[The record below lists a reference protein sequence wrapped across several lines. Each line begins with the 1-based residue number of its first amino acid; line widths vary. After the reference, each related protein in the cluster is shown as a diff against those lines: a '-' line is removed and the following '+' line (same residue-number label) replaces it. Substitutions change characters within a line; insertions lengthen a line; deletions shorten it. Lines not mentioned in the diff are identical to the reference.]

1 MERLQRESAKER
13 PVAAPVAAAGP
24 GVPRRATGAITVRRL
39 IDNALAAS
47 PPVAVTTRTS
57 PARIQRVVKPEDA
70 GKLDTEIAELH
81 RAKNG
86 GKAFK
91 ADFEPI
97 AAKIGNG
104 CTWNDVKSAYNAYSK
119 SQQAP
124 AAAMPVRQVTRATLK
139 SVTSGES
146 GGQRYTKTK
155 THAGLEYHV
164 SVEYEPISTKPAELN
179 TCPVRIKKLHVSV
192 EEPGNTDQS
201 KKDRYWYHWSGAK
214 FAFDE
219 RTGRKHADMRAKADA
234 EIQALLPRLNCPAL

>member
-1 MERLQRESAKER
+1 MRPQPAPTLPDRPRLQRQT
-13 PVAAPVAAAGP
+13 AGAH
-24 GVPRRATGAITVRRL
+24 VVRRL
-39 IDNALAAS
+39 VDDALAAS
-47 PPVAVTTRTS
+47 LPVAAVTARTT
-57 PARIQRVVKPEDA
+57 PPRIQRVVRPEDVGA
-70 GKLDTEIAELH
+70 LDTEVEALH

-104 CTWNDVKSAYNAYSK
+104 CTWNDVKAAYTAYSRN
-119 SQQAP
+119 QQAP
-124 AAAMPVRQVTRATLK
+124 AEALPVRQVTRTKLT

-164 SVEYEPISTKPAELN
+164 SVEYEPTSTTPAERN

-192 EEPGNTDQS
+192 EEPGNTQLN
-201 KKDRYWYHWSGAK
+201 KKDRYWYHWTGGK

-234 EIQALLPRLNCPAL
+234 AVQELLPKLNCPPL